1 MKDEVKGR
9 GVQDN
14 LYFLIY
20 THFFPALPQGGYQQF
35 GSERAWKEHLPT
47 FFPKMMR
54 GIRKKCPLISCIR
67 F

>member
-9 GVQDN
+9 GVHDN

-35 GSERAWKEHLPT
+35 DSEKAWKEHLPA
-47 FFPKMMR
+47 FFSPKWCMVLEK
-54 GIRKKCPLISCIR
+54 IVP
-67 F
+67 